1 MKTISVSICKTKGR
15 LKLPPPPKITGRERP
30 MSGRALI
37 NWLKAQGA
45 KRMDAETKRRL
56 KASGNWGMPDE

>member
-1 MKTISVSICKTKGR
+1 
-15 LKLPPPPKITGRERP
+15 